1 MIFPALKPSSRNFS
15 PGLVPLTSFKAMS
28 GKETRVITG
37 SAPVSHTCS
46 ISFQNISEAIV
57 KQVLDHWYGRQ
68 GTALAFTL
76 PPEVWAGW
84 SDYLSA
90 VNAEQEW
97 RYESVP
103 AINAVSPGIMSV
115 SVQLVSV
122 L

>member
-1 MIFPALKPSSRNFS
+1 MIFPALKPSSRRFA
-15 PGLVPLTSFKAMS
+15 PGIVPVSTFKAMS

-37 SAPVSHTCS
+37 SAPVSHSCS
-46 ISFQNISEAIV
+46 ISFKNISEAMV
-57 KQVLDHWYGRQ
+57 KQVLDHWYERQ

-84 SDYLSA
+84 SDYLAA